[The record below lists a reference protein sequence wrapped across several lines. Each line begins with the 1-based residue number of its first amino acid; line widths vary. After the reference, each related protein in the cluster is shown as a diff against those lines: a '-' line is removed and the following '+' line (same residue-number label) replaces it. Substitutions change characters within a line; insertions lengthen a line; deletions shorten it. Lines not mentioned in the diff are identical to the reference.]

1 MYPSSSSIIAVFY
14 CQVCYP
20 SVGFLWPC
28 FLVSSHCNCCSL
40 YGSEYPQQSLIL
52 KPRHCFLEYFSNLA
66 NSWHSKTA
74 PTLQSWRPPKCSTVN
89 GGVCVC
95 DHRQPPIILVIL
107 TITRPSRLQKN
118 SFNGSVQA
126 CIQIVIIIIMTMT
139 IAITHIYKDC
149 SEQFSSMSLPFL
161 ATALGLTPILSLF
174 ANHKSPFSNS
184 HSNFEILL
192 CHVFPY
198 GFIFPSLKLS
208 LKI

>member
-1 MYPSSSSIIAVFY
+1 MGCGYRLGWMYPSSSSIIAVFY

-95 DHRQPPIILVIL
+95 DHRQPPIILVI
-107 TITRPSRLQKN
+107 ITNRLQKTL
-118 SFNGSVQA
+118 SMDRCKRAYKLSSWQWLLRSRIF
-126 CIQIVIIIIMTMT
+126 IR
-139 IAITHIYKDC
+139 IA
-149 SEQFSSMSLPFL
+149 QNNSLPCRC
-161 ATALGLTPILSLF
+161 LSWPQ
-174 ANHKSPFSNS
+174 HSVSRPF
-184 HSNFEILL
+184 
-192 CHVFPY
+192 
-198 GFIFPSLKLS
+198 
-208 LKI
+208 

>member
-107 TITRPSRLQKN
+107 TITLGQA
-118 SFNGSVQA
+118 GS
-126 CIQIVIIIIMTMT
+126 
-139 IAITHIYKDC
+139 KK
-149 SEQFSSMSLPFL
+149 
-161 ATALGLTPILSLF
+161 LF
-174 ANHKSPFSNS
+174 QWIGASVHTN
-184 HSNFEILL
+184 
-192 CHVFPY
+192 CHHHHHDNDY
-198 GFIFPSLKLS
+198 CDHAYL
-208 LKI
+208 

>member
-40 YGSEYPQQSLIL
+40 YDSAYPQQSLIL

-95 DHRQPPIILVIL
+95 DHRQPPIILVII
-107 TITRPSRLQKN
+107 TIIIIPITRPKNPTILVIIPITRLQK
-118 SFNGSVQA
+118 
-126 CIQIVIIIIMTMT
+126 TL
-139 IAITHIYKDC
+139 
-149 SEQFSSMSLPFL
+149 SMDRCKR
-161 ATALGLTPILSLF
+161 A
-174 ANHKSPFSNS
+174 
-184 HSNFEILL
+184 
-192 CHVFPY
+192 Y
-198 GFIFPSLKLS
+198 KLS
-208 LKI
+208 SSSS